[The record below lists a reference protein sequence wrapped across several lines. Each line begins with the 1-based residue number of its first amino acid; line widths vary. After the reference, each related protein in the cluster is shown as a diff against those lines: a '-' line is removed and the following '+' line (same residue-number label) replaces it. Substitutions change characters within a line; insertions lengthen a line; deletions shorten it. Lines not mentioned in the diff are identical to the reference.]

1 MDPGLVRRFRRGDAE
16 AFSRVYHAN
25 VAAVERV
32 VRGSLVRLGLSTS
45 DQPDVVQEVFL
56 RAFSEKVR
64 VSYDANRSYRP
75 FLLAIAR
82 NYVVDWGRRV
92 GRVTRSLGASEPHE
106 DVGSETVGA
115 ADPFCPRLVA
125 IAAAY
130 VEALPATLRAVYDL
144 RFASEVSQRRAADM
158 LGVSRQKLR
167 TLENRLVNGLRNEL
181 RAVEI
186 DST

>member
-1 MDPGLVRRFRRGDAE
+1 
-16 AFSRVYHAN
+16 
-25 VAAVERV
+25 
-32 VRGSLVRLGLSTS
+32 
-45 DQPDVVQEVFL
+45 
-56 RAFSEKVR
+56 
-64 VSYDANRSYRP
+64 
-75 FLLAIAR
+75 
-82 NYVVDWGRRV
+82 
-92 GRVTRSLGASEPHE
+92 
-106 DVGSETVGA
+106 
-115 ADPFCPRLVA
+115 VA